1 MTRTIALLMILLSA
15 PVRADQ
21 FDYVLGFADF
31 ATAKA
36 DAVAAAGGFN
46 VDAQDWASDHAM
58 SVTVTRISTGNPLAG
73 YFVLISMDRRVPALL
88 NHTALRVAIDRT
100 KCNARQAGCIMR
112 STVGAAVLQ
121 DLMISPVFAGSDFPW
136 GALQ

>member
-1 MTRTIALLMILLSA
+1 MIRTIALLLISLSTSA
-15 PVRADQ
+15 RADQ

-36 DAVAAAGGFN
+36 DAVAAGGFN
-46 VDAQDWASDHAM
+46 VDVQDWASDHAM
-58 SVTVTRISTGNPLAG
+58 PVTVTRISTGNPIAG

-88 NHTALRVAIDRT
+88 NHAALRVAIDRI

-121 DLMISPVFAGSDFPW
+121 DLMISPVYMGSDFLW
-136 GALQ
+136 GGLN